1 LIIIEDPVRKIGCAL
16 LERIER
22 PLGWDISVV
31 EATKINFSFKIK
43 ILELLEAVIYSRNP
57 RSYCLDC
64 R

>member
-31 EATKINFSFKIK
+31 GATKINFSFQNQNFGTI
-43 ILELLEAVIYSRNP
+43 
-57 RSYCLDC
+57 RSGYIQQKSEIVLP
-64 R
+64 